1 MLYVGLA
8 LTLYVISERINLIWT
23 KFDYK
28 IRKIHAK
35 ISFECR
41 VYESVNDRNLSLII
55 FQKSTKAV
63 FRQKRANRPNK
74 VYKDV

>member
-35 ISFECR
+35 NSFECR

-55 FQKSTKAV
+55 FQKSTKTSV
-63 FRQKRANRPNK
+63 PSKK
-74 VYKDV
+74 GK